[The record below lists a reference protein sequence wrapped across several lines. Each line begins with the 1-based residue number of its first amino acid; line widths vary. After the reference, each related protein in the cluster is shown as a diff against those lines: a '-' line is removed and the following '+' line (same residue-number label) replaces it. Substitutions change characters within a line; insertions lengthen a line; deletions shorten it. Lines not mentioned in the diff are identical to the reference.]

1 MPGTFVYTSAAG
13 RTLHVGNGH
22 IESVTFIPTDT
33 TDYTS
38 ASSNVTVNVAQA
50 TPTLTLT
57 PINLGYGTALDNT
70 QISGTATVTVGGTI
84 LNVPGT
90 FTFTSANGTTLNG
103 GSAQNEPVTF
113 TPADTTDYRT
123 VSSSVTVNV
132 STHATPIVNVNAVS
146 LTYGTALANSQ
157 LSGFAIFTLRGNT
170 VVVQGTYVYTTASG
184 SVLGAGNGQSV
195 DVTFNPNDTTTY
207 MSVSRKVI
215 VNVAQATPTLTINPI
230 QITYGTALAN
240 GQLTGTAR
248 FIVGGV
254 SVTLPGAFS
263 YSIAGG
269 SVLQAGNG
277 QSEAVTFTPTDATD
291 YTTASSTVVVNVA
304 QATPILNSINPVTLI
319 YGNTLAN
326 SQLSGTVS
334 YTVGGIS
341 VPVAG
346 TFTYTTAVGTL
357 LNLGNGQTEAI
368 TFTPTDTKDYTP
380 IHSTVTV
387 NVLPITPTV
396 TVADSGGIY
405 NGLPFPR
412 PGPRPA
418 WAA

>member
-1 MPGTFVYTSAAG
+1 MGGSIPGTFSYSSAGGSVLNAGDGQSEAVTFTPTDTTIAPVSGSVSVSVAKATPAGRCKPRQLTYRTALANSQLSGTATFNVNGTSTTVPGTFVYTSAAG

-215 VNVAQATPTLTINPI
+215 VKSRRRRQ
-230 QITYGTALAN
+230 
-240 GQLTGTAR
+240 
-248 FIVGGV
+248 
-254 SVTLPGAFS
+254 
-263 YSIAGG
+263 
-269 SVLQAGNG
+269 
-277 QSEAVTFTPTDATD
+277 
-291 YTTASSTVVVNVA
+291 
-304 QATPILNSINPVTLI
+304 
-319 YGNTLAN
+319 
-326 SQLSGTVS
+326 
-334 YTVGGIS
+334 
-341 VPVAG
+341 
-346 TFTYTTAVGTL
+346 
-357 LNLGNGQTEAI
+357 
-368 TFTPTDTKDYTP
+368 
-380 IHSTVTV
+380 H
-387 NVLPITPTV
+387 
-396 TVADSGGIY
+396 
-405 NGLPFPR
+405 
-412 PGPRPA
+412 
-418 WAA
+418 